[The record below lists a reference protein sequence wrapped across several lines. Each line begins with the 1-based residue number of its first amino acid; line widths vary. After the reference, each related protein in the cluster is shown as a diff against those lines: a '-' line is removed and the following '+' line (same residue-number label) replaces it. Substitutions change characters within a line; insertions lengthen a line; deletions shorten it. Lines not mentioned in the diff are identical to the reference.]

1 MYGRIDLHI
10 HTYYSDGLNSPVE
23 ILEIARSKKL
33 RAFAI
38 CDHDNLQGYSE
49 IRNLLRTDDPELISG
64 VELSAGKGTDD
75 IHLLGYF
82 IDTDNP
88 ALTGTLADFREKRNR
103 RGEIM
108 LSKLKKMGVE
118 VPLELVK
125 EIAGNS
131 AIGRPHVADA
141 LLRIGAVKSYE
152 AAFGKYI
159 GDKSPAYVPK
169 ENMSPAE
176 AIALIHSAG
185 GLAVLAHPGI
195 GNVSRFI
202 DDLVPLGLDGIEIY
216 HPNHNSQHR
225 TRYKKIAQQ
234 HNLLITGG
242 SDFHGRDGKY
252 GLIGSEPVG
261 YDILESLKA
270 RYNSRNRGLH

>member
-1 MYGRIDLHI
+1 MYDRIDLHI
-10 HTYYSDGLNSPVE
+10 HTFYSDGLNSPAE
-23 ILEIARSKKL
+23 ILEIVRSKKL
-33 RAFAI
+33 CAFAI
-38 CDHDNLQGYSE
+38 CDHDNLQGYRE
-49 IRNLLRTDDPELISG
+49 IRALLRDGDPELISG
-64 VELSAGKGTDD
+64 VELSAGQGTDD

-82 IDTDNP
+82 VDADNP
-88 ALTGTLADFREKRNR
+88 ALSGALVEFREKRNR

-108 LSKLKKMGVE
+108 LSKLKKMGVDI
-118 VPLELVK
+118 PLELVK

-169 ENMSPAE
+169 ENMSPVE
-176 AIALIHSAG
+176 AIGLIHDAG

-202 DDLVPLGLDGIEIY
+202 DDLAPIGLDGIEVY

-225 TRYKKIAQQ
+225 ARYKKIAQE

-252 GLIGSEPVG
+252 GLIGSEPVAHN
-261 YDILESLKA
+261 ILESLKA
-270 RYNSRNRGLH
+270 RYNIKK

>member
-1 MYGRIDLHI
+1 MYDRVDLHI
-10 HTYYSDGLNSPVE
+10 HTFYSDGLNSPAE
-23 ILEIARSKKL
+23 ILDIVRSKKL
-33 RAFAI
+33 RAYAV
-38 CDHDNLQGYSE
+38 CDHDNLQGYRE
-49 IRNLLRTDDPELISG
+49 IKGLLKGDDPELISG
-64 VELSAGKGTDD
+64 VELSAGKGSED

-82 IDTDNP
+82 IDTENP
-88 ALTGTLADFREKRNR
+88 ALIGALADFREKRNR

-108 LSKLKKMGVE
+108 LSKLKKMGVDI
-118 VPLELVK
+118 PLELVK

-141 LLRIGAVKSYE
+141 LLRVGAVKSYE

-176 AIALIHSAG
+176 AIALIHGAS

-195 GNVSRFI
+195 GDVSRFI
-202 DDLVPLGLDGIEIY
+202 NDLVPVGLDGIEVY

-225 TRYKKIAQQ
+225 AWYKKIAQE

-252 GLIGSEPVG
+252 GLIGSEPV
-261 YDILESLKA
+261 DHNILESLKA
-270 RYNSRNRGLH
+270 RYNLRNRGLH